1 MLALCLGSRSA
12 KYIKIPN
19 RILNRRVKRTPLLLG
34 CLEETNGSRE
44 LKFNPY
50 NAISSQSE
58 DEIFDIINE
67 QFSHKLGALKIIEA
81 FIAESEVD
89 LDTLD
94 TIKDAGSA
102 YILCHKANTSRDNDK
117 VVKKNIERYEEINKS
132 VELKTKQ
139 LETLI
144 TKVKLVFKKKPD
156 GYHSIT
162 THENTYN
169 YSIAGRTL
177 MCKNKVNL
185 KNYTKELRVVESN
198 LL

>member
-1 MLALCLGSRSA
+1 MIKDLIFSLYDAEISWATGNTEEFINHRIYLLEKIDDLTSGEESVLSFYFSYWLEDIMLALCLGSRSA

-44 LKFNPY
+44 LKFNPF

-94 TIKDAGSA
+94 TIKDAGYA
-102 YILCHKANTSRDNDK
+102 DILCQKANTSRDNDK
-117 VVKKNIERYEEINKS
+117 VVKKNIERY
-132 VELKTKQ
+132 
-139 LETLI
+139 
-144 TKVKLVFKKKPD
+144 
-156 GYHSIT
+156 
-162 THENTYN
+162 
-169 YSIAGRTL
+169 
-177 MCKNKVNL
+177 
-185 KNYTKELRVVESN
+185 
-198 LL
+198 